1 MFHNQVLGRY
11 GEEFVAEH
19 LKKIGYKILARNF
32 KACGAEIDII
42 AQSPQD
48 ANWIAFVEVKAREN
62 LEFGRPAE
70 AVTKPKQK
78 QIKKAAE
85 VYLLKNENWIG
96 RFDIAEVIGTIN
108 RNGLDVLEFNYIEN
122 AFY

>member
-1 MFHNQVLGRY
+1 MKHNKVLGEY
-11 GEEFVAEH
+11 GERFVAEF
-19 LKKIGYKILARNF
+19 LEKEGYKVIARNF

-42 AQSPQD
+42 AQKED
-48 ANWIAFVEVKAREN
+48 LVAFVEVKTREN
-62 LEFGRPAE
+62 LGYGRPAE

-85 VYLLKNENWIG
+85 IYLMKNEDWIG
-96 RFDIAEVIGTIN
+96 RFDVAEVIGTIN
-108 RNGLDVLEFNYIEN
+108 SDGLDVLDFNYLEN